1 MSPNH
6 ANEKRRQKRFV
17 VNVKIFNQE
26 NGELL
31 GYSAN
36 MHTRGMMVS
45 STEEIPLLKEFR
57 VRIEHI
63 RMADDELVQVHL
75 RIRSLWG
82 GPSEN
87 PDFYQTGFL
96 ILDPVPETDDAIL
109 QLIDELAVKK

>member
-1 MSPNH
+1 MSPNQ

-17 VNVKIFNQE
+17 VNVKIFDQD

-45 STEEIPLLKEFR
+45 STDEIPLLKEFR
-57 VRIEHI
+57 IRIEHF
-63 RMADDELVQVHL
+63 RMADDKLLQIPL

-87 PDFYQTGFL
+87 PDFFHTGFL
-96 ILDPVPETDDAIL
+96 ILDPDPETDDAIM
-109 QLIDELAVKK
+109 QLIEELAVKK